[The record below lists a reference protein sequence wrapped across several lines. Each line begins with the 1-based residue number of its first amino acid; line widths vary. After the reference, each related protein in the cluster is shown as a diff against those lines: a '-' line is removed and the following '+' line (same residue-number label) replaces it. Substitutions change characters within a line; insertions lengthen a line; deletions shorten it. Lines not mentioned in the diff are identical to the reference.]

1 MRIGLIIYGSL
12 EALSGGFLYD
22 RKLVEYLRKQGD
34 DVEVISLP
42 WRDYGHHLGDNLSG
56 GLLHRLA
63 GLDLDLLIQDELNH
77 PSLVWL
83 NRRLRRRAHYPIMTI
98 VHHLRGC
105 EPRPAWQNR
114 IYLWIERNY
123 LDTVDAFIYN
133 SQTTRQVV
141 GSVLENDRPGVV
153 AYPAGD
159 RLSPQISEQEI
170 IARAHHPGP
179 LKLFFLGNI
188 VPRKGLHV
196 LLDALNKVPK
206 DRWLLSVAGG
216 SSLDKVYNRQVQFRA
231 QTPYLDGMVHFLGSL
246 EADELKS
253 QMRDSH
259 LLVLPSF
266 YEGFGI
272 AYLEGM
278 GFGLPALGTTAGA
291 AKEIITHGE
300 NGFLIEPGDSD
311 ALAQCLRVAARD
323 RDVLEKLSLGA
334 RQRYLAQPTWEDSTR
349 RIREFLCTF
358 VRDSRGF
365 QN

>member
-12 EALSGGFLYD
+12 DTLSGGFLYD
-22 RKLVEYLRKQGD
+22 RKLVEYLREQGD
-34 DVEVISLP
+34 QVEVISLP

-56 GLLHRLA
+56 SLLHRLA
-63 GLDLDLLIQDELNH
+63 GLSLDLLIQDELNH
-77 PSLVWL
+77 PSLFWL
-83 NRRLRRRAHYPIMTI
+83 NRRLRSHADYPIVAI

-105 EPRPAWQNR
+105 EPRPAWQNK

-123 LDTVDAFIYN
+123 LDTVDAFVFN

-141 GSVLENDRPGVV
+141 GSVLKKDRPGVV

-170 IARAHHPGP
+170 IARAHQPGP

-188 VPRKGLHV
+188 VPRKGLDV
-196 LLDALNKVPK
+196 LLDALKQVPK
-206 DRWLLSVAGG
+206 DRWVLSVAGG
-216 SSLDKVYNRQVQFRA
+216 LSFDRVYNREIQYQA
-231 QTPYLDGMVHFLGSL
+231 QTPYLEGMVHFLGPSD
-246 EADELKS
+246 ADELKS
-253 QMRDSH
+253 HMRDSH

-266 YEGFGI
+266 YEGYGI

-278 GFGLPALGTTAGA
+278 GFGLPAIGTTAGA

-300 NGFLIEPGDSD
+300 NGFLIEPGDSS
-311 ALAQCLRVAARD
+311 ALAQCLRETAVD
-323 RDVLEKLSLGA
+323 RDLLEKLSLGA
-334 RQRYLAQPTWEDSTR
+334 RQRYLAHPTWEDSTR

-358 VRDSRGF
+358 VRDSRGL
-365 QN
+365 